1 MELGLITVYTVCNV
15 TSNTLIEQYN
25 DVFKGLG
32 CLGNEYHIDVD
43 KSVIPVQ
50 HVPRRVPVAM
60 KELLKQKLA
69 DLTKQGIITKVEE
82 PTPWISNM
90 VAIKKPGKLRLC
102 IDPRDLNKAIKR
114 PKYQM
119 PTLEELLPTLSKVK
133 IFTVLDAKDGFH
145 QVQLD
150 EESSYLTTF
159 WTPFGRYR
167 YLRMP
172 FGISSTPEEFQRR
185 MHTAL
190 QGLHGVEVIAD
201 DILVFGCG
209 DTDEECQRDHDANLK
224 NLLQRVRDKE
234 LKLNKKKLKLC
245 LSTVSYMGHLLT
257 KDSLCPDPAKIR
269 AIKDMPR
276 PDGKKAVER
285 FLGWLQYLPR
295 FLPQL
300 AEVAAPL
307 RLLTEQSAVFSWQSQ
322 QESAFRMLQTMITKA
337 PVLKF
342 YDVRDEATIQCDA
355 SEKGL
360 GATLLQH
367 GQPVCFAS
375 CSLSKA

>member
-1 MELGLITVYTVCNV
+1 
-15 TSNTLIEQYN
+15 
-25 DVFKGLG
+25 
-32 CLGNEYHIDVD
+32 
-43 KSVIPVQ
+43 
-50 HVPRRVPVAM
+50 
-60 KELLKQKLA
+60 
-69 DLTKQGIITKVEE
+69 
-82 PTPWISNM
+82 
-90 VAIKKPGKLRLC
+90 
-102 IDPRDLNKAIKR
+102 
-114 PKYQM
+114 
-119 PTLEELLPTLSKVK
+119 
-133 IFTVLDAKDGFH
+133 
-145 QVQLD
+145 
-150 EESSYLTTF
+150 
-159 WTPFGRYR
+159 
-167 YLRMP
+167 MP

-190 QGLHGVEVIAD
+190 QGLHGEEVITD
-201 DILVFGCG
+201 DILVFGCN

-224 NLLQRVRDKE
+224 NLLQRARDKE
-234 LKLNKKKLKLC
+234 LKLNKNKLKLC

-257 KDSLCPDPAKIR
+257 KDGLCPDPAKIR

-276 PDGKKAVER
+276 PDSKKAVER
-285 FLGWLQYLPR
+285 FLGCLQYLSR

-322 QESAFRMLQTMITKA
+322 QESAFQTLQTMITKA

-375 CSLSKA
+375 RSLSKAEQNYAQIEKECLAIVFACERFNQYIHG